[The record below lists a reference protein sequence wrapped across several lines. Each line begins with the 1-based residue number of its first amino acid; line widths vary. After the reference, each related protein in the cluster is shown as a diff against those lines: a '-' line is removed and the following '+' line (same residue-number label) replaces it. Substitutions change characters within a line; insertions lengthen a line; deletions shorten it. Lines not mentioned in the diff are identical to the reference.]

1 MTHARPEIE
10 LLLGCARRSVDE
22 AQAFR
27 IKELLREPLD
37 WTYLLRMAHRH
48 KLVPLL
54 YRHLQSIHAAGVPA
68 EHLAY
73 LRDGFI
79 SNTARNH
86 SLTIELLR
94 ILKTFAAH
102 EIPALAYKGPAL
114 AVQAYGQLALRSFSD
129 LDILIRVRDFEQA
142 RELLIDACAYQP
154 DLTLSAAQ
162 ETALR
167 SSECDEV
174 FSNCETETTVELHWA
189 VTPPFFSFSL
199 STERLLERSIEIE
212 LAGARVRVPA
222 AEDLLLLLCV
232 HGTKECWGQLELTSA
247 LAELV
252 RSCTELDWSQVASLA
267 RQTRSERMLW
277 LGLCLAH
284 DLLDLPVPDEIS
296 AQMAA
301 DTQTQRLAAEVRGRL
316 FADEDYSPSVIGST
330 LFRLR
335 ARERYADR
343 LRYCLRR
350 AVTPTYQDCGIIALP
365 PSLSALYYVLRP
377 VRLGKN
383 FGSSIFRR
391 VL

>member
-10 LLLGCARRSVDE
+10 LLLGCARHNVDA
-22 AQAFR
+22 AQARR

-86 SLTIELLR
+86 TLTVELLR

-114 AVQAYGQLALRSFSD
+114 AVQAYGQIALRNFSD
-129 LDILIRVRDFEQA
+129 LDILIRARDFEEA
-142 RELLIDACAYQP
+142 RELLIAACGYQP
-154 DLTLSAAQ
+154 ALALSAAQ
-162 ETALR
+162 VSALR

-174 FSNCETETTVELHWA
+174 FSNFEQETTVELHWA

-199 STERLLERSIEIE
+199 STERLLERSMWIE

-222 AEDLLLLLCV
+222 TEDLLLLLCV

-252 RSCTELDWSQVASLA
+252 RSCAELDWRRVVALA
-267 RQTRSERMLW
+267 HETRSERMLW

-284 DLLDLPVPDEIS
+284 DLLDLQVPDEIS
-296 AQMAA
+296 AQIAA
-301 DTQTQRLAAEVRGRL
+301 DTQAQRLAAEVRGRL
-316 FADEDYSPSVIGST
+316 FEDEDNSPSVLETT

-343 LRYCLRR
+343 LRYCLLR
-350 AVTPTYQDCGIIALP
+350 AVTPTYQDCGMVALP
-365 PSLSALYYVLRP
+365 ASLSALYYVLRP

-383 FGSSIFRR
+383 FGSGVFRR